1 MALSLDEYTAHDG
14 LGLAE
19 RVKAGDVSAREL
31 VDTAIAACEQVN
43 GSLNAVVTEMFDA
56 ARARADQALGSGPF
70 AGVPFLMKDFGAEVA
85 GVRFTEGTAFLAD
98 HVPDTDSEFYTRIC
112 AAGLL
117 TIGKTNLPELA
128 IGTTTESPFLG
139 VCRNPW
145 DTNRT
150 TGGSS
155 GGAGAAVAARV
166 VPMAHAND
174 IGGSTRIPASCCG
187 LVGLKPS
194 RGRVS
199 LAPHYGDVLAG
210 FFQELV
216 VTRSVRDTA
225 AVLDAV
231 AGPAAGEPY
240 LATAPGRTF
249 LSEVGAPVERLKIG
263 FSTRS
268 PLGDPIDPECERAIV
283 ETARLCESLGHEVT
297 EAAPEFDAL
306 ELWQDFTRLI
316 STCAAW
322 MVDDWAR
329 RIGKTPAPEHF
340 TPFVWAFQE
349 RGRSVSASE
358 YLLTMQDLQRELRR
372 YGAFFDHHHMWLTT
386 TLGKPPVEL
395 GTLVYDGD
403 PIGLRRRM
411 AEFSPFTYISNAS
424 GQPAVS
430 LPLHWTDSGLP
441 VGLHFVG
448 PMGEE
453 SMLLRLAA
461 QLEAAR
467 PWEHRRPAVS
477 VG

>member
-1 MALSLDEYTAHDG
+1 MTLSLQEYAAHDG
-14 LGLAE
+14 LGLAA
-19 RVKAGDVSAREL
+19 RVKAGEVSACEL
-31 VDTAIAACEQVN
+31 VDIAIAACEQVN
-43 GSLNAVVTEMFDA
+43 GTLNAVVTEMFD
-56 ARARADQALGSGPF
+56 RARERAGQAAPDGAF

-85 GVRFTEGTAFLAD
+85 GVRFTEGSAFLAE
-98 HVPDTDSEFYTRIC
+98 HVPATDSELYTRFC

-145 DTNRT
+145 DTTRT

-155 GGAGAAVAARV
+155 GGSGAAVAARV
-166 VPMAHAND
+166 VPIAHAND

-199 LAPHYGDVLAG
+199 LAPHFGDVLAG

-231 AGPAAGEPY
+231 AGPMPGEPY
-240 LATAPGRTF
+240 LAPAPARAY
-249 LSEVGAPVERLKIG
+249 LAEVGAPVERLKIG

-268 PLGDPIDPECERAIV
+268 PLGDPVHPECERAIR
-283 ETARLCESLGHEVT
+283 ETARLCESLGHEVS
-297 EAAPEFDAL
+297 EAAPQFEAF
-306 ELWQDFTRLI
+306 ELWQCFTRLM
-316 STCAAW
+316 SACTAW
-322 MVDDWAR
+322 VIDDWSR
-329 RIGKTPAPEHF
+329 RTGKTPAEDRF
-340 TPFVWAFQE
+340 TPFVWAFRE
-349 RGRSVSASE
+349 RGRTLSASD

-372 YGAFFDHHHMWLTT
+372 YSAFFDTHHIWLTT
-386 TLGKPPVEL
+386 TLGQPPVEL
-395 GTLVYDGD
+395 GTLTYEGD
-403 PIGLRRRM
+403 PMALRRRM
-411 AEFSPFTYISNAS
+411 AAFSPFTYISNAS
-424 GQPAVS
+424 GQPALS
-430 LPLHWTDSGLP
+430 LPLHWSEEGLP

-448 PMGEE
+448 PMGDEA
-453 SMLLRLAA
+453 MLLRLAA

-467 PWEHRRPAVS
+467 PWAHRRPRVC

>member
-43 GSLNAVVTEMFDA
+43 GTLNAVVTEMFDH
-56 ARARADQALGSGPF
+56 ARARADTARPQGPF

-98 HVPDTDSEFYTRIC
+98 HVPEEDSELYTRFC

-128 IGTTTESPFLG
+128 IGTTTESPLFG
-139 VCRNPW
+139 ACRNPW
-145 DTNRT
+145 DTTRT

-155 GGAGAAVAARV
+155 GGAAAAVAARV
-166 VPMAHAND
+166 VPVAHAND

-216 VTRSVRDTA
+216 VSRSVRDTA

-231 AGPAAGEPY
+231 AGPAPGEPCLAPAPARPY
-240 LATAPGRTF
+240 LA
-249 LSEVGAPVERLKIG
+249 EVGAPVERLKIA

-268 PLGDPIDPECERAIV
+268 PLGDPLDPECEKAIR
-283 ETARLCESLGHEVT
+283 EAAKLCESLGHEVT
-297 EAAPEFDAL
+297 EQAPDFDGFA
-306 ELWQDFTRLI
+306 LWQCFTHLM
-316 STCAAW
+316 SACAAW
-322 MVDDWAR
+322 VVDDWAR
-329 RIGKTPAPEHF
+329 RTGNTPREEHF
-340 TPFVWAFQE
+340 TPFVWAFRE
-349 RGRSVSASE
+349 RGRGVSASE
-358 YLLTMQDLQRELRR
+358 YLQTMQDLQRELRR
-372 YGAFFDHHHMWLTT
+372 YGAFFERHHLWLTT
-386 TLGKPPVEL
+386 TLGQPPVAL

-403 PIGLRRRM
+403 PMALRRRM
-411 AEFSPFTYISNAS
+411 AAFSPFTYISNAS
-424 GQPAVS
+424 GQPAIS
-430 LPLHWTDSGLP
+430 LPLHWTADGLP
-441 VGLHFVG
+441 VGLHFVAR
-448 PMGEE
+448 MGEE

-467 PWEHRRPAVS
+467 PWAHRRPAVCA
-477 VG
+477 G

>member
-1 MALSLDEYTAHDG
+1 MALSLDEYAAHDG
-14 LGLAE
+14 LGLAA
-19 RVKAGDVSAREL
+19 RVKAGEVTAREL

-43 GSLNAVVTEMFDA
+43 GTLNAVVTEMFDH
-56 ARARADQALGSGPF
+56 ARERAGHADLSTPF

-98 HVPDTDSEFYTRIC
+98 HVPTEDSELYTRFS
-112 AAGLL
+112 ASGLL

-145 DTNRT
+145 GTGRT

-155 GGAGAAVAARV
+155 GGAGAAVAAGV
-166 VPMAHAND
+166 VPIAHAND

-231 AGPAAGEPY
+231 AGPAPGEPY
-240 LATAPGRTF
+240 LAPAPARPY
-249 LSEVGAPVERLKIG
+249 LDEVGARVERLTIG
-263 FSTRS
+263 FSTTS
-268 PLGDPIDPECERAIV
+268 PLGDPIHPECEAAIR
-283 ETARLCESLGHEVT
+283 ETAALCASLGHEVT
-297 EAAPEFDAL
+297 ERAPEFDGHA
-306 ELWQDFTRLI
+306 LWQRFTHLM
-316 STCAAW
+316 SACAAW
-322 MVDDWAR
+322 VIDDWAR
-329 RIGKTPAPEHF
+329 RTGKSPREEHF
-340 TPFVWAFQE
+340 TPFVWAFRE

-358 YLLTMQDLQRELRR
+358 YLQSMQDLQRELRR
-372 YGAFFDHHHMWLTT
+372 YAAFFERHHIWLTT
-386 TLGKPPVEL
+386 TVGQPPVTL
-395 GTLVYDGD
+395 GTLVYRDD
-403 PIGLRRRM
+403 PMELRRRM
-411 AEFSPFTYISNAS
+411 AAFSPFTYISNAS
-424 GQPAVS
+424 GQPAIS
-430 LPLHWTDSGLP
+430 LPLHWSTDGLP

-448 PMGEE
+448 PMGDEA
-453 SMLLRLAA
+453 MLLRLAA

-467 PWEHRRPAVS
+467 PWSDRRPAVR